1 MSKWGMLVIGQVLK
15 RGTVRPDTV
24 KVRCLK
30 MKLDNHLNKVRSRR
44 GFYGA
49 RDLVFFCL
57 AIGRGARAAMYC
69 FRLLDYKCAKVVI
82 HPQKLGRKSRFGY
95 FNGRKHYWAVEG
107 DIKTDIGDIILIERL
122 PEKLTPLVTH
132 EIKEQV
138 FKIGAVVDPVTG
150 NRCRGTIFI
159 DEELRQLEA
168 EQIEEE
174 REKKASRSST

>member
-30 MKLDNHLNKVRSRR
+30 MKLDNHLNK
-44 GFYGA
+44 
-49 RDLVFFCL
+49 
-57 AIGRGARAAMYC
+57 
-69 FRLLDYKCAKVVI
+69 
-82 HPQKLGRKSRFGY
+82 Y